1 MSKKLSNKPIIKKF
15 LYALFGFKIALKE
28 EKSLVIHLIFSVLTI
43 IISGVLKLNVIE
55 WAIIIMLIGF
65 VICLELINT
74 AIENMIDMISFKYNF
89 NAKKIKDIA
98 AAATLVLAI
107 TSVVVGMI
115 IFISRIVYFV
125 NNGY

>member
-1 MSKKLSNKPIIKKF
+1 MSNKLSDKPIIRKF

-28 EKSLVIHLIFSVLTI
+28 EKSLIIHLIFSVLTI
-43 IISGVLKLNVIE
+43 IVSAILKISVIE

-107 TSVVVGMI
+107 TSVIVGLI
-115 IFISRIVYFV
+115 IFISRIIYFV